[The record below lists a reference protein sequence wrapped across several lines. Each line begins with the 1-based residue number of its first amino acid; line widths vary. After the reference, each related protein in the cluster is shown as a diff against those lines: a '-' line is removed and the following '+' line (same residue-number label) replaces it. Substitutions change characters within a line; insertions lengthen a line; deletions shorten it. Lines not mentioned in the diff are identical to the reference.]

1 MAVSNYRANVARHL
15 RHHLVPTMQ
24 IHRLPPTAL
33 GPLLAASAQRTL
45 FTRRTLTS
53 LWNPP
58 VKHIEVESNTPF
70 VPPPPKINVGTTG
83 EAGVTPASGEGVKD
97 GAKKKEKKQR
107 YLDSLMEKAGEL
119 SLKCKLCAVEP
130 YRKLMIGSILDSEGS
145 WTAEEGKYKKS
156 EICRDHDL
164 SVSCFDL

>member
-1 MAVSNYRANVARHL
+1 LS
-15 RHHLVPTMQ
+15 
-24 IHRLPPTAL
+24 
-33 GPLLAASAQRTL
+33 
-45 FTRRTLTS
+45 S

-58 VKHIEVESNTPF
+58 IKQLEVESNTPF
-70 VPPPPKINVGTTG
+70 VPPPPKVPAVSAASDGISV
-83 EAGVTPASGEGVKD
+83 PASAEGSKD

-119 SLKCKLCAVEP
+119 SLKCASGTAWNVW
-130 YRKLMIGSILDSEGS
+130 LMAGSILDSEGN

-164 SVSCFDL
+164 SVSRASFILATTDA